1 MIVKKT
7 YERLTLV
14 KHNGHVY
21 LSKQDVP
28 VNTPPTGELDDG
40 YWLDYEVKAYSS
52 IIGIAFTRDKDKPA
66 APTGGSYI
74 FGTDDHSTD
83 NNILIANLSTNDISL
98 ERRGQIS
105 SIQSKSIDWFN
116 VGGSEQVTNHVIING
131 DKPVNAIIY
140 TMTSAKSTDI
150 EAKRGIA
157 PNDVI
162 VSFAKVNLV
171 VFARVVLIFN
181 A

>member
-1 MIVKKT
+1 MTNKENKNATPFANIKRCIRVGLSTANSIYVGNELIVD
-7 YERLTLV
+7 
-14 KHNGHVY
+14 
-21 LSKQDVP
+21 SKFDFS
-28 VNTPPTGELDDG
+28 
-40 YWLDYEVKAYSS
+40 KIYSNL
-52 IIGIAFTRDKDKPA
+52 
-66 APTGGSYI
+66 SYI

-98 ERRGQIS
+98 GRSGQIS
-105 SIQSKSIDWFN
+105 NIQPKSIDWFK
-116 VGGSEQVTNHVIING
+116 VGVSGQVTNHVIRNG

-150 EAKRGIA
+150 ETKRGIA

-162 VSFAKVNLV
+162 VSFGRVNLV
-171 VFARVVLIFN
+171 VFARAVLIFN

>member
-1 MIVKKT
+1 MTNKENKNAIPFANIKRGIRVGLSTANSIYVGNELIVD
-7 YERLTLV
+7 
-14 KHNGHVY
+14 
-21 LSKQDVP
+21 SKFDFSKIW
-28 VNTPPTGELDDG
+28 NNL
-40 YWLDYEVKAYSS
+40 
-52 IIGIAFTRDKDKPA
+52 
-66 APTGGSYI
+66 SYI
-74 FGTDDHSTD
+74 FETDVHSTD
-83 NNILIANLSTNDISL
+83 NNILIANLSTNNITLS
-98 ERRGQIS
+98 RSGQTS
-105 SIQSKSIDWFN
+105 NIQPKTIDWFN
-116 VGGSEQVTNHVIING
+116 VAVSGQVTAHAIRNG

-162 VSFAKVNLV
+162 ANFGQVNLV

>member
-1 MIVKKT
+1 MANKENKNGTPFANIKRGIRVGLSTANSIYVGNELIVD
-7 YERLTLV
+7 
-14 KHNGHVY
+14 
-21 LSKQDVP
+21 SKFDFS
-28 VNTPPTGELDDG
+28 
-40 YWLDYEVKAYSS
+40 KIYSNL
-52 IIGIAFTRDKDKPA
+52 
-66 APTGGSYI
+66 SYI
-74 FGTDDHSTD
+74 FGTDDHSTN

-98 ERRGQIS
+98 GRNNQIS
-105 SIQSKSIDWFN
+105 NIQPKSIDWFN
-116 VGGSEQVTNHVIING
+116 VGVSGQVTNHVIRNG

-162 VSFAKVNLV
+162 VNFGQVNLL
-171 VFARVVLIFN
+171 VFARVILIFN

>member
-1 MIVKKT
+1 MTNKENKNAIPFANIKKGIRVGLSTANPIYVGNELIVD
-7 YERLTLV
+7 
-14 KHNGHVY
+14 
-21 LSKQDVP
+21 SKFDFSKIWG
-28 VNTPPTGELDDG
+28 NL
-40 YWLDYEVKAYSS
+40 
-52 IIGIAFTRDKDKPA
+52 
-66 APTGGSYI
+66 SYI

-83 NNILIANLSTNDISL
+83 NNILIANLSTNNITLNRS
-98 ERRGQIS
+98 GQTS
-105 SIQSKSIDWFN
+105 NIQPKTIDWFN
-116 VGGSEQVTNHVIING
+116 VGVSGQVTRHVISNG

-162 VSFAKVNLV
+162 VSFEQVNLV

>member
-1 MIVKKT
+1 MTNKENKNATPFANIKRGIRVELSTANSIYVGNELIVD
-7 YERLTLV
+7 
-14 KHNGHVY
+14 
-21 LSKQDVP
+21 SKFDFS
-28 VNTPPTGELDDG
+28 
-40 YWLDYEVKAYSS
+40 KIYSNL
-52 IIGIAFTRDKDKPA
+52 
-66 APTGGSYI
+66 SYI
-74 FGTDDHSTD
+74 FGTDDHSTN

-98 ERRGQIS
+98 GRSGQIS
-105 SIQSKSIDWFN
+105 NIQPKSINWFN
-116 VGGSEQVTNHVIING
+116 VGVSGQVTNHVIRNG

-162 VSFAKVNLV
+162 VNFGQVNLV

>member
-1 MIVKKT
+1 MTNKENKNAIPFANIKKGIRVGLSTANSIYVGNELIVD
-7 YERLTLV
+7 
-14 KHNGHVY
+14 
-21 LSKQDVP
+21 SKFDFSKIWD
-28 VNTPPTGELDDG
+28 NL
-40 YWLDYEVKAYSS
+40 
-52 IIGIAFTRDKDKPA
+52 
-66 APTGGSYI
+66 SYI
-74 FGTDDHSTD
+74 FEIDDHSTD
-83 NNILIANLSTNDISL
+83 NNILIANLSTNNITLNRS
-98 ERRGQIS
+98 GITTN
-105 SIQSKSIDWFN
+105 IQPKTIDWFH
-116 VGGSEQVTNHVIING
+116 VDVSRQVTAHVIRNG

-162 VSFAKVNLV
+162 VSSGQVNLG

>member
-1 MIVKKT
+1 MTNKENKNTTLFANIKRGIRVGLSTANSIYAGNELIVD
-7 YERLTLV
+7 
-14 KHNGHVY
+14 
-21 LSKQDVP
+21 SKFDFSKIWS
-28 VNTPPTGELDDG
+28 NL
-40 YWLDYEVKAYSS
+40 
-52 IIGIAFTRDKDKPA
+52 
-66 APTGGSYI
+66 SYI

-83 NNILIANLSTNDISL
+83 NNILIANLSTNDITLGRS
-98 ERRGQIS
+98 GQTS
-105 SIQSKSIDWFN
+105 NIQPKSIDWFK
-116 VGGSEQVTNHVIING
+116 VGVSGQVTGHVIRNG

-157 PNDVI
+157 PNDEI
-162 VSFAKVNLV
+162 VSFGQVNLV

>member
-1 MIVKKT
+1 MTNKENKNATPFANIKRGIRVGLSTANSIYVGNELIVD
-7 YERLTLV
+7 
-14 KHNGHVY
+14 
-21 LSKQDVP
+21 SKFDFS
-28 VNTPPTGELDDG
+28 
-40 YWLDYEVKAYSS
+40 KIYSNL
-52 IIGIAFTRDKDKPA
+52 
-66 APTGGSYI
+66 SYI

-98 ERRGQIS
+98 GRSQQIS
-105 SIQSKSIDWFN
+105 NIQPKSIDWFN
-116 VGGSEQVTNHVIING
+116 VGVSGQVTNHVIRNG

-162 VSFAKVNLV
+162 VNFGQVNLFI
-171 VFARVVLIFN
+171 FARVVLIFN

>member
-1 MIVKKT
+1 MTNKENKNATPFANIKRGIRVGLSTANSIYVGNELIVDSKFDFSKIW
-7 YERLTLV
+7 
-14 KHNGHVY
+14 NN
-21 LSKQDVP
+21 LSY
-28 VNTPPTGELDDG
+28 TFE
-40 YWLDYEVKAYSS
+40 
-52 IIGIAFTRDKDKPA
+52 
-66 APTGGSYI
+66 
-74 FGTDDHSTD
+74 TDDHSTD
-83 NNILIANLSTNDISL
+83 NNILIANLSTNDITLDRS
-98 ERRGQIS
+98 GQTS
-105 SIQSKSIDWFN
+105 NIQPKSIDWFK
-116 VGGSEQVTNHVIING
+116 VGVSGQVTNHVIRNG

-162 VSFAKVNLV
+162 VSFEQVNLV

>member
-1 MIVKKT
+1 MTNKENKNTTLFANIKRGIRVGLSTANSIYAGNESIVD
-7 YERLTLV
+7 
-14 KHNGHVY
+14 
-21 LSKQDVP
+21 SKFDFSKIWS
-28 VNTPPTGELDDG
+28 NL
-40 YWLDYEVKAYSS
+40 
-52 IIGIAFTRDKDKPA
+52 
-66 APTGGSYI
+66 SYI
-74 FGTDDHSTD
+74 FGTDYHSTD
-83 NNILIANLSTNDISL
+83 NNILIANLSTNDITLGRS
-98 ERRGQIS
+98 EQTS
-105 SIQSKSIDWFN
+105 NIQPKSIDWFK
-116 VGGSEQVTNHVIING
+116 VGVSGQVTGHVIRNG

-162 VSFAKVNLV
+162 VNFGHVNLV

>member
-1 MIVKKT
+1 MTNKENKNATPFANIKRGIRVGLSTANSIYVGNELIVD
-7 YERLTLV
+7 
-14 KHNGHVY
+14 
-21 LSKQDVP
+21 SKFDFS
-28 VNTPPTGELDDG
+28 
-40 YWLDYEVKAYSS
+40 KIYSNL
-52 IIGIAFTRDKDKPA
+52 
-66 APTGGSYI
+66 SYI
-74 FGTDDHSTD
+74 FVTDDHSTD

-98 ERRGQIS
+98 DRIRQTS
-105 SIQSKSIDWFN
+105 NIQPKSIDWFN
-116 VGGSEQVTNHVIING
+116 VGVSGQVTNHVIRNG

-162 VSFAKVNLV
+162 VSFGQVTLV

>member
-1 MIVKKT
+1 MTNKENKNATPFANIKRGIRVGLSTANSIYVGNELIVD
-7 YERLTLV
+7 
-14 KHNGHVY
+14 
-21 LSKQDVP
+21 SKFDFSKIWS
-28 VNTPPTGELDDG
+28 NL
-40 YWLDYEVKAYSS
+40 
-52 IIGIAFTRDKDKPA
+52 
-66 APTGGSYI
+66 SYI

-83 NNILIANLSTNDISL
+83 NNILIANLSTNDITLYRS
-98 ERRGQIS
+98 GQTS
-105 SIQSKSIDWFN
+105 NIQPKSIDWFN
-116 VGGSEQVTNHVIING
+116 VGVAGQVTNHVIRNG

-162 VSFAKVNLV
+162 VNFGQVNLV
-171 VFARVVLIFN
+171 VFARAVLIFN

>member
-1 MIVKKT
+1 MTNKENKNATPFANIKRGIRVGLSTANSIYVGNELIVD
-7 YERLTLV
+7 
-14 KHNGHVY
+14 
-21 LSKQDVP
+21 SKFDFSKIWG
-28 VNTPPTGELDDG
+28 NL
-40 YWLDYEVKAYSS
+40 
-52 IIGIAFTRDKDKPA
+52 
-66 APTGGSYI
+66 SYI

-83 NNILIANLSTNDISL
+83 NNILIVNLSTNDITLGGS
-98 ERRGQIS
+98 GQTS
-105 SIQSKSIDWFN
+105 NIQPKSIDWFN
-116 VGGSEQVTNHVIING
+116 VGVSGQVIGHVIRNG

-150 EAKRGIA
+150 EAKRNIA

-162 VSFAKVNLV
+162 VSFGQVNLI

>member
-1 MIVKKT
+1 MTNKENKNATPFANIKRGIRVGLSTANSIYVGNELIVD
-7 YERLTLV
+7 
-14 KHNGHVY
+14 
-21 LSKQDVP
+21 SKFDFS
-28 VNTPPTGELDDG
+28 
-40 YWLDYEVKAYSS
+40 KIYSNL
-52 IIGIAFTRDKDKPA
+52 
-66 APTGGSYI
+66 SYI
-74 FGTDDHSTD
+74 FETDDHSTN

-98 ERRGQIS
+98 GRSGQIRN
-105 SIQSKSIDWFN
+105 IQPKSIDWFN
-116 VGGSEQVTNHVIING
+116 VGVSGQVVNHVIRNG

-140 TMTSAKSTDI
+140 TMTSVKSTVI

-162 VSFAKVNLV
+162 ASFGQVTLV